1 MTESCRE
8 KKSPLYTTVTDHY
21 VLLDH
26 LFICTCRKCIP
37 VTPQKNQSMWNWLT
51 NQNFRRV
58 SALKWTSKWQSFGKI
73 RSPFTHEFASIT
85 SRSCGCIARN
95 TRQKGKG
102 GRHQR
107 QLKCTVTHSHR
118 LIQSQDSKKGQ
129 GETWETGHLVAVKR
143 LHARTQMQVQ
153 CRLMRFSL
161 AVVELFYLEATNG
174 AREQGGGTRGDAP
187 SSNYLMATSGKGQMR
202 GAPTN
207 HGWWCMLSR

>member
-1 MTESCRE
+1 VHPCNPPKKPEHVKLADESELQKGLRSE
-8 KKSPLYTTVTDHY
+8 MDQQMAKL
-21 VLLDH
+21 
-26 LFICTCRKCIP
+26 RKD
-37 VTPQKNQSMWNWLT
+37 Q
-51 NQNFRRV
+51 
-58 SALKWTSKWQSFGKI
+58 
-73 RSPFTHEFASIT
+73 FTHEFASIT

-143 LHARTQMQVQ
+143 LHARTPMQVQ

-174 AREQGGGTRGDAP
+174 ARERGGGTCGDAP

-207 HGWWCMLSR
+207 HGW